1 MIPLV
6 GFVAFCVFYVNWCD
20 LVIDGR
26 DAPNWKAWTA
36 AAALVV
42 LIGCFAL
49 YGLGP
54 THGRRE

>member
-1 MIPLV
+1 MIGLV
-6 GFVAFCVFYVNWCD
+6 GVVAFFVFYANWCD
-20 LVIDGR
+20 LVIGGR

-49 YGLGP
+49 YAPDP